1 MKLISYSLLLFLLAL
16 SIDGFSQ
23 EAETA
28 PLTAVTTPLTIEFEP
43 ITTPIIVPITLV
55 IAQIQYRK
63 PQILS
68 HWTRKNMVG
77 FDMNE
82 ISFLNWNAG
91 GVSSISG
98 LIKGEFTRIHTLEKS
113 KWFNELIIR
122 YGVNK
127 QDGFAVRKSDD
138 AIRFTSTLGYRI
150 DTLSNWY
157 HSAKFNF
164 NTQFANGYN
173 YPITSPAISKPFAPA
188 YTFLG
193 IGAEYFDK
201 KRKLNIYISPLTM
214 KNTLVLDQNLANQGA
229 FGVTKAVYDLAGNLI
244 SEGSKSKT
252 ELGFLVTNSYK
263 KEVVKNITLENR
275 LSLYSDYIN
284 KFGNIDVDWE
294 LKFDLIVNQYVKAN
308 FGTHIIYDDD
318 IKTAKEINGEQI
330 AMGPKIQLKQILGVG
345 LTYTF

>member
-1 MKLISYSLLLFLLAL
+1 MKLLQYSLLLFLLTL
-16 SIDGFSQ
+16 SLNGFSQ
-23 EAETA
+23 ET
-28 PLTAVTTPLTIEFEP
+28 PTTPLTVELKP
-43 ITTPIIVPITLV
+43 ITVPIIVPTTLV
-55 IAQIQYRK
+55 IAKIQYRK
-63 PQILS
+63 PLISS
-68 HWTRKNMVG
+68 HWIRKNIVG

-82 ISFLNWNAG
+82 ISFSNWNAG

-127 QDGFAVRKSDD
+127 QDGYAVRKSDD
-138 AIRFTSTLGYRI
+138 AIRFTSTFGYRK

-173 YPITSPAISKPFAPA
+173 YPNPTAISKLFAPA

-201 KRKLNIYISPLTM
+201 KKKLNFYISPLTM
-214 KNTLVLDQNLANQGA
+214 KNTLVLDQTLANQGA

-244 SEGSKSKT
+244 YEGARSKT

-263 KEVVKNITLENR
+263 KEVVKNITMENR

-308 FGTHIIYDDD
+308 IGTHLIYDDD
-318 IKTAKEINGEQI
+318 IKTAKEINGIQV
-330 AMGPKIQLKQILGVG
+330 AMGPKVQLKQILGVG
-345 LTYTF
+345 LTYNF